1 MNFNNPNR
9 INIYC
14 ILVNTAILFETRDTI
29 NLEPSKAH

>member
-9 INIYC
+9 INV
-14 ILVNTAILFETRDTI
+14 LVNTAILFETRDTV